1 MDEWSH
7 WFAAAGL
14 TSPQTKGP
22 MFDSSVTMAEVAAQ
36 GAGVALL
43 PALMF
48 GHDLRQRRLVRPFQT
63 EVTLGEYWLTSL
75 RSKRQS
81 AATHAFRAW
90 LLKNVATSKA

>member
-1 MDEWSH
+1 
-7 WFAAAGL
+7 
-14 TSPQTKGP
+14 
-22 MFDSSVTMAEVAAQ
+22 MAEVAAQ

-81 AATHAFRAW
+81 AATHAFSAW
-90 LLKNVATSKA
+90 LLKNVATPKA